1 MVVIDDNWRWWIL
14 TVIVCGFWMVF
25 EINNGDMKEGKT
37 KYFWL
42 VSFARGRRR
51 TGSFRGYSVVVD
63 SGFGSVDF

>member
-1 MVVIDDNWRWWIL
+1 MVEIDDNWRWWIL

-42 VSFARGRRR
+42 VSFAGGRRR
-51 TGSFRGYSVVVD
+51 TVSFQWYSVVVD
-63 SGFGSVDF
+63 SGSGGTDF